1 MNKQHNPAT
10 VAPPI
15 GAYSHGV
22 EVPPGARWLHV
33 AGEIG
38 MAPDGSVPD
47 GVEAQADQAW
57 RNVVAVL
64 ESAGMGVEH
73 LVHVNHWLVDEAH
86 FPAYAK
92 ARAKYLGDARPASTL
107 MIVKALARPEILV
120 EVGGVAAKAD

>member
-1 MNKQHNPAT
+1 VNKQHNPAS
-10 VAPPI
+10 VAAPI

-22 EVPPGARWLHV
+22 EVPAGARWLHV
-33 AGEIG
+33 AGEVG

-47 GVEAQADQAW
+47 DIEAQADHAW

-73 LVHVNHWLVDEAH
+73 LVHVNHWLVTESH
-86 FPAYAK
+86 FAAYAK
-92 ARAKYLGDARPASTL
+92 VRARYLGDARPAATL
-107 MIVKALARPEILV
+107 MIVKALARPELLV